1 VDARAVA
8 FAALRLGAG
17 RARAE
22 DAVDPAVGVAGL
34 VQVGESVTAGEPL
47 AWLHANDLT
56 GLPEARALLAGAF
69 TVGEA
74 PVQPPPLVADR
85 IRD

>member
-1 VDARAVA
+1 
-8 FAALRLGAG
+8 
-17 RARAE
+17 
-22 DAVDPAVGVAGL
+22 
-34 VQVGESVTAGEPL
+34 VQVGEAVAVGQPF

-85 IRD
+85 LRE